1 MLSLFGRNWKYVKI
15 AAPKIALAFG
25 KRAAATKAAAAAG
38 AGAGAVIGGVG
49 GAGVGAVPGAAV
61 GGGTAGTVAGVVN
74 TVWFA
79 YDVYDIYNIVMEE
92 KTLSALDSQ
101 LDSLPEEIQ
110 NLENGIN
117 SKEEEV
123 KKEIILPDLKVLI
136 EEYQKLP
143 EFTENPE
150 IIDLKKIYETQICS
164 AFKKVFPEL
173 KDTKIEE
180 LVTSPISSKN
190 NFLFKEGELS
200 MLLGN
205 PRGTRELELI
215 EIWKKII
222 NFIKYSFDNLPLTI
236 NISVSKTIKKIKLK
250 IDKVTARFPKVEN
263 WLIENMKFIHKD
275 KGFISLYALGGYGET
290 SSYLKFYKVG
300 DKEILKGE
308 RNSELIYSIG
318 ETSSLLPENINKRIE
333 IKERENKAQSI
344 KTNIL
349 NSIKTII
356 LASN

>member
-1 MLSLFGRNWKYVKI
+1 MRSLGKKVTSTKTAATVGGTEGGKI
-15 AAPKIALAFG
+15 AV
-25 KRAAATKAAAAAG
+25 
-38 AGAGAVIGGVG
+38 VI
-49 GAGVGAVPGAAV
+49 
-61 GGGTAGTVAGVVN
+61 N

-79 YDVYDIYNIVMEE
+79 YDFYDIITSVNELE
-92 KTLSALDSQ
+92 ALSDLDS
-101 LDSLPEEIQ
+101 LFDSLPEDIE
-110 NLENGIN
+110 NLEIDLENSIN
-117 SKEEEV
+117 SKEEEI
-123 KKEIILPDLKVLI
+123 KKEIILPNLSVLI
-136 EEYQKLP
+136 EKYQKLS
-143 EFTENPE
+143 ELAENPIVID
-150 IIDLKKIYETQICS
+150 IIKIYETQIRS
-164 AFKKVFPEL
+164 AFKEIQRVSPEL
-173 KDTKIEE
+173 KDIKIEE
-180 LVTSPISSKN
+180 LSTKELIDKVTSPISSEN

-205 PRGTRELELI
+205 SRGTRELELI

-222 NFIKYSFDNLPLTI
+222 NFIKYSFDNLPSRI
-236 NISVSKTIKKIKLK
+236 NISVPKTIKKIKLK
-250 IDKVTARFPKVEN
+250 IDKIIARFPKVEN

-275 KGFISLYALGGYGET
+275 KGFISLYALGGYSET
-290 SSYLKFYKVG
+290 SLYNKFYKVG